1 MVSGP
6 SYKRIGTNG
15 DGLLFKYKL
24 AKALTVISLIAVILM
39 AVGSLVYPQSTWG
52 RPTTDSD
59 TGDDSSL
66 SSEAETPEGAPEA
79 EPKVTPKVEPEVHET
94 PSTAFEDNES
104 DICTLPD
111 ELYINPSEDGTYTP
125 PHPDTSLLN
134 AVLKASDEDIE
145 SYCRTA
151 YEPEHGFVEAMPYNE
166 KGECGNWQAEYTA
179 LHQRRLEELALLKDG
194 KGDELTE
201 PPRFVSYLCKE
212 VPVNGNRGCGG
223 TADRMSGM
231 ISTFFYGLLTGRA
244 YLAHWA
250 DANPI
255 PLETLFEKP
264 HIDWS
269 YDPQEMKKLF
279 SKPEEGYT
287 YEQVDTLNQKYP
299 VLGKTIFPD
308 GPLQDFD
315 NLWNGTFVEV
325 RSNRGYIIRTFKE
338 SAIYPKVLASM
349 GLTKQNTFGC
359 LTDYLFRPT
368 VGSRRFINAFRHLF
382 EMRSVLSIGMQIRTD
397 DNALANP
404 QLDTNNLEK
413 WDYFLTC
420 ANQLAEAK
428 RQPHHKHVVYFM
440 ITDSLKLRDEFKSLN
455 TDEKKAKKYLGKD
468 YKTTSTV
475 ITGMPV
481 DHIEPN
487 QVEKYIHVENPI
499 DVTIERMTPGVNS
512 AIIEN
517 WLLGHADYRIISPQ
531 GYGKLAAFHSRSDDS
546 TISLPRSERKDKAP
560 HCGSDDALTT
570 YDWLATQ
577 WSLG

>member
-6 SYKRIGTNG
+6 SYKRLGTNG

-24 AKALTVISLIAVILM
+24 AKALTIVSLIAVILM
-39 AVGSLVYPQSTWG
+39 ALGSLVYP
-52 RPTTDSD
+52 R
-59 TGDDSSL
+59 
-66 SSEAETPEGAPEA
+66 
-79 EPKVTPKVEPEVHET
+79 
-94 PSTAFEDNES
+94 NES
-104 DICTLPD
+104 DIFDDTTTTPKEEDTSEEGTCVLPD
-111 ELYINPSEDGTYTP
+111 ELYISPTEDGTYTP

-134 AVLKASDEDIE
+134 AIQQASPEDIDY
-145 SYCRTA
+145 YCKNVYDRE
-151 YEPEHGFVEAMPYNE
+151 YGFDATTPYNE
-166 KGECGNWQAEYTA
+166 HGECGKWQEEYTA
-179 LHQRRLEELALLKDG
+179 LHQRRREQLELIQQGRANEVEEQPL
-194 KGDELTE
+194 
-201 PPRFVSYLCKE
+201 FISYLCKE

-264 HIDWS
+264 YVDWS
-269 YDPQEMKKLF
+269 YKPQEMKELF
-279 SKPEEGYT
+279 TNKEQGYT
-287 YEQVDTLNQKYP
+287 YQQVDTLNQKYP
-299 VLGKTIFPD
+299 VLGKTLFPD
-308 GPLQDFD
+308 GPLQNFD
-315 NLWNGTFVEV
+315 DLWNGTFVEV

-338 SAIYPKVLASM
+338 SAVYPRILAEM

-368 VGSRRFINAFRHLF
+368 VGSRRFINAYKHLF
-382 EMRSVLSIGMQIRTD
+382 DMKSVLSIGLQIRTD

-404 QLDTNNLEK
+404 QFDSNDLDK

-420 ANQLAEAK
+420 ANQLADAK
-428 RQPHHKHVVYFM
+428 RKPYHKHVVYFM
-440 ITDSLKLRDEFKSLN
+440 ITDSIKLRDEFKSLN
-455 TDEKKAKKYLGKD
+455 EDTKKAQKYLGTN

-475 ITGMPV
+475 VSGLPV
-481 DHIEPN
+481 DHIEPD
-487 QVEKYIHVENPI
+487 QVEKYINVTNHI
-499 DVTIERMTPGVNS
+499 DVTIERMTPGTNS

-517 WLLGHADYRIISPQ
+517 WLLGYADYRVISPQ

-546 TISLPRSERKDKAP
+546 TISLPRSERKHTAP
-560 HCGSDDALTT
+560 FCGSDDALTT

>member
-24 AKALTVISLIAVILM
+24 AKALTIVSLIAVILM
-39 AVGSLVYPQSTWG
+39 AIGSLVYPRRVFFS
-52 RPTTDSD
+52 RLSFI
-59 TGDDSSL
+59 GDDATTTT
-66 SSEAETPEGAPEA
+66 EDDNNTAPD
-79 EPKVTPKVEPEVHET
+79 VC
-94 PSTAFEDNES
+94 
-104 DICTLPD
+104 ILPD

-125 PHPDTSLLN
+125 PGPDTSLLN
-134 AVLKASDEDIE
+134 AIQQASAEDID
-145 SYCRTA
+145 SYCRNVF
-151 YEPEHGFVEAMPYNE
+151 EPEYGFNPATPYNE
-166 KGECGNWQAEYTA
+166 KGECGTWQEEYTA
-179 LHQRRLEELALLKDG
+179 LHQRRLQQMELIRNGQGGDLEE
-194 KGDELTE
+194 E
-201 PPRFVSYLCKE
+201 PLFVSYLCKE

-231 ISTFFYGLLTGRA
+231 ISTFFYGLLTDRA

-269 YDPQEMKKLF
+269 Y
-279 SKPEEGYT
+279 KPEEMKGLFDNKELGFT
-287 YEQVDTLNQKYP
+287 YQQVDTLNQKYP
-299 VLGKTIFPD
+299 VLGNTLFPD
-308 GPLQDFD
+308 GPLQNFD
-315 NLWNGTFVEV
+315 DLWNGTFVEI
-325 RSNRGYIIRTFKE
+325 RSNRGYIIRTFKQ
-338 SAIYPKVLASM
+338 SAVYPKVLAKM

-368 VGSRRFINAFRHLF
+368 VGSRRFINAYRHLF
-382 EMRSVLSIGMQIRTD
+382 DMKSVLSIGMQIRTD

-404 QLDTNNLEK
+404 QFDKNDLDK

-420 ANQLAEAK
+420 ANQLADAK
-428 RQPHHKHVVYFM
+428 RKPHHKHVVYFM

-455 TDEKKAKKYLGKD
+455 EDPQKAKKYLGANH
-468 YKTTSTV
+468 KTTSTIV
-475 ITGMPV
+475 TGLQV
-481 DHIEPN
+481 DHIEPD
-487 QVEKYIHVENPI
+487 QVEKYIHVENPV
-499 DVTIERMTPGVNS
+499 DVTIERMTPGTNS

-517 WLLGHADYRIISPQ
+517 WLLGYADYRIISPQ
-531 GYGKLAAFHSRSDDS
+531 GYGKLAAFHSKSDDS
-546 TISLPRSERKDKAP
+546 TISLPRADRKDKAP
-560 HCGSDDALTT
+560 FCGSDDALTT